1 MAIQQS
7 AKIFPFLVVREG
19 GGRGGKSLCV
29 DLSEFS
35 C

>member
-7 AKIFPFLVVREG
+7 AKIFPFLWYAKEAEEAARLYA
-19 GGRGGKSLCV
+19 SIF
-29 DLSEFS
+29 SEFS